1 MFWQMFKQLAII
13 VLFLSVAIFASNETC
28 VSDPKPEHIELTEY
42 NHVTIKGVI
51 SEETATLF
59 IRETM
64 ELEAEH
70 IYVYLYTPGG
80 SVLAG
85 NRIIQQINTLQ
96 TMGKQ
101 ISCIADRAM
110 SMGFAILQA
119 CPNRLVLNN
128 SLIMQHQMSG
138 GMHGSIESMR
148 SQFNF
153 LDTLESE
160 SNKMQASRMN
170 MTVEEFTKLY
180 VHDIY
185 LYGSTSILN
194 HHAAD
199 RVVTVACNFYHGNDQ
214 TMTRVYDGGFFKA
227 YVDYYMCPII
237 PSHVSM
243 EFDTEDGEEM
253 LANLKSFMLNY
264 IMGVQTESTGFSQF
278 MDYINSGSN
287 FRIFSQAT
295 IPTVEET
302 QESN

>member
-1 MFWQMFKQLAII
+1 MFRKMFKRVALI
-13 VLFLSVAIFASNETC
+13 VLLLSVVIFASDNNR
-28 VSDPKPEHIELTEY
+28 SDDVDHVVLTEY
-42 NHVTIKGVI
+42 NHVTIRDVI
-51 SEETATLF
+51 TDESASLF

-64 ELEAEH
+64 EMDADH

-101 ISCIADRAM
+101 VSCIADRAM

-138 GMHGSIESMR
+138 GMQGSIEAMR

-153 LDTLESE
+153 LDTLEYE

-185 LYGSTSILN
+185 LYGSTSILEHN
-194 HHAAD
+194 AAD
-199 RVVTVACNFYHGNDQ
+199 RVVTVECDFYYGNDQ
-214 TMTRVYDGGFFKA
+214 TITRTHDGGFFKA
-227 YVDYYMCPII
+227 YVKYYMCPII
-237 PSHVSM
+237 PGHVSVD
-243 EFDTEDGEEM
+243 FDTDDGEQV
-253 LANLKSFMLNY
+253 LHDLKNLMINY
-264 IMGVQTESTGFSQF
+264 IMGTKSEAMNDFYQF
-278 MDYINSGSN
+278 MNFMNSGSN
-287 FRIFSQAT
+287 VILFNLKNQ
-295 IPTVEET
+295 
-302 QESN
+302 Q